1 MNFNLNEM
9 CCEECSKKFFY
20 GDMFY
25 IRKEKIYCEDC
36 GDDILGRKQQYIVGY
51 NECYQVLDFFTCN
64 NLECNTYSIDKISEC
79 LFIRETFDKNATDKS
94 YYEFTEE
101 NINNG
106 FYVFEKKPNG
116 LVFRFPKQLIDK
128 KEDFD
133 EESPMIS
140 DYAKLLVSAKYRGNF
155 SYLCDN
161 GYVIGV
167 VSTYDAKMFELFD
180 KYEIISKEQFEKDKQ
195 KFAIMQKMRKALNE
209 VNPADMLKY
218 FEKRIIGQREELK
231 KLACI
236 FYEYFMCMANGRS
249 VDAYNLILTAPSG
262 CGKTEL
268 YRVLRDFCKEYNIPV
283 PVMLFDLSLFTETG
297 YKGKEVEGIVEKIA
311 EKSKEMGGF
320 AICFLDEADKKFVP
334 SYGSNSVDNNAATQA
349 NLLTLV
355 EGRETKVED
364 SNIIVDTSKTMFVFM
379 GAFQSLRDKKDEEKK
394 TVSKLGFGF
403 DNGENNEQDK
413 DFYSDITIDEIVEYG
428 MLEELAGRVLRV
440 VNFHRLSEK
449 DMRRLLVQKTRL
461 ISGELNV
468 EIELSDKAIDSFI
481 DISYSHFGIRNQ
493 MNRIRSLAIDKLSEY
508 YFDKGFDKQNYKIII
523 KSTDEA
529 EICRQYIIK
538 EKAS

>member
-1 MNFNLNEM
+1 MKFDLKEM
-9 CCEECSKKFFY
+9 HCKECSDGFSY
-20 GDMFY
+20 GDIFY
-25 IRKEKIYCEDC
+25 VEKGEIYCRYC
-36 GDDILGRKQQYIVGY
+36 GLEVSGKKQCYVIDNTEYHPVLDLSAY
-51 NECYQVLDFFTCN
+51 NE
-64 NLECNTYSIDKISEC
+64 LECNTYSIGKISKHF
-79 LFIRETFDKNATDKS
+79 FINGTFDKNAADKS
-94 YYEFTEE
+94 YYEFVEE
-101 NINNG
+101 TVNNG
-106 FYVFEKKPNG
+106 FPVIEKNLNG
-116 LVFRFPKQLIDK
+116 LAIRFSENHIVK
-128 KEDFD
+128 KEDFGAKSPIAKD
-133 EESPMIS
+133 YMNLLTRMIHTQQVSYICDDDNVAGAVFSDDTES
-140 DYAKLLVSAKYRGNF
+140 
-155 SYLCDN
+155 
-161 GYVIGV
+161 
-167 VSTYDAKMFELFD
+167 FELVRE
-180 KYEIISKEQFEKDKQ
+180 YEIISREEFEKNAHKSVAM
-195 KFAIMQKMRKALNE
+195 KKMRKALNK

-236 FYEYFMCMANGRS
+236 FYEYFVCMAKGRP

-283 PVMLFDLSLFTETG
+283 PVMLFDLSLFTEAG
-297 YKGKEVEGIVEKIA
+297 YKGKETEEIAGKIA
-311 EKSKEMGGF
+311 EASKESGGY

-334 SYGSNSVDNNAATQA
+334 SYGSNSIDNNAATQA

-355 EGRETKVED
+355 EGREIKAED
-364 SNIIVDTSKTMFVFM
+364 SDIIVDTGKTMFVFM
-379 GAFQSLRDKKDEEKK
+379 GAFQSLRDKKDKSKK
-394 TVSKLGFGF
+394 AVGRLGFGF

-449 DMRRLLVQKTRL
+449 DMRRLLVQKTRM

-468 EIELSDKAIDSFI
+468 EIELTDEAKDSLI
-481 DISYSHFGIRNQ
+481 EISYSHFGIRNQ
-493 MNRIRSLAIDKLSEY
+493 MNRIRSLAVDKLSEY

-523 KSTDEA
+523 KSADEA